1 MRKSS
6 ELAATLS
13 FWLPGLGQ
21 LYAESWT
28 RGVAVFAA
36 SGLLTNLAW
45 KEASATELWH
55 GHWPESPVQAGLLW
69 GLSLALW
76 LWNVR
81 DAGRTARSRR

>member
-36 SGLLTNLAW
+36 SGLLTTLAW
-45 KEASATELWH
+45 EEMSAGELRQ
-55 GHWPESPVQAGLLW
+55 GQPESPVQAGLLW

-81 DAGRTARSRR
+81 NASRTARSCE

>member
-28 RGVAVFAA
+28 RGVVIFAA
-36 SGLLTNLAW
+36 SGLLTTLAW
-45 KEASATELWH
+45 EEASAAELWH
-55 GHWPESPVQAGLLW
+55 GLWPESPAQAVVLW

-81 DAGRTARSRR
+81 DASRTARSRR